1 MGAAVA
7 RNGGGTA
14 VGIGRTI
21 GLLIAAA
28 GVLGGTGAMASGGV
42 QGWVYYGVAR
52 ANAEDRQGH
61 TTDGGKLRPEDRG
74 AMPDWDSIRPGDRFR
89 TTQEVNLRSDA
100 TGESETVLERPL
112 PGRTCV
118 QVIRRNAQPSV
129 NLDLESGGW
138 LFVSP
143 VSCRSAP
150 TGNAE
155 AGSAAAT
162 PVAASARSAAAAE
175 PPKAPKEANI
185 WTFLKDNH
193 DTLVLIGSGLAAL
206 ATALWAVFTFMIG
219 RRDRIQGRPAGT
231 GSATTPPGEG

>member
-1 MGAAVA
+1 MGAAVG
-7 RNGGGTA
+7 RNGGRTARETGT
-14 VGIGRTI
+14 TI
-21 GLLIAAA
+21 GLLIAAV
-28 GVLGGTGAMASGGV
+28 GTLSGTGAMASGAV
-42 QGWVYYGVAR
+42 RGWVYYGVAR

-61 TTDGGKLRPEDRG
+61 TTDGGKLRPEDKG
-74 AMPDWDSIRPGDRFR
+74 AMPDWNSIRPGDRFR

-112 PGRTCV
+112 AGRTCV
-118 QVIRRNAQPSV
+118 QVIRRNTQPSV
-129 NLDLESGGW
+129 DLDLESGGW

-143 VSCRSAP
+143 VSCRSVPAA
-150 TGNAE
+150 NAQ
-155 AGSAAAT
+155 AGGAAT
-162 PVAASARSAAAAE
+162 TPAVVGLPATAAAE
-175 PPKAPKEANI
+175 PANDQKHATI

-219 RRDRIQGRPAGT
+219 RRDRIQGRPAET